1 LFVGKEKITWGS
13 ESNNETQVRPLKVM
27 ERKQPYKRKQ
37 I

>member
-13 ESNNETQVRPLKVM
+13 EPNNETQVRPLKVM